1 MPALVSRA
9 VQQVKSTF
17 EANRALRITAAVA
30 AGGAVAGAAAGAA
43 VGLGFASVMDAFF
56 HLSTQEYAYFAGALA
71 RDLGAAGLL
80 GGTAVGGL
88 AAGVDHLVGNLR
100 NR

>member
-30 AGGAVAGAAAGAA
+30 AGGAVAGAAAGAVA
-43 VGLGFASVMDAFF
+43 GLGFASVMDAFF
-56 HLSTQEYAYFAGALA
+56 QIPAKEYASIAGELA
-71 RDLGAAGLL
+71 RDLGGLGLL

-88 AAGVDHLVGNLR
+88 AAGVDHFVGKLR
-100 NR
+100 ER